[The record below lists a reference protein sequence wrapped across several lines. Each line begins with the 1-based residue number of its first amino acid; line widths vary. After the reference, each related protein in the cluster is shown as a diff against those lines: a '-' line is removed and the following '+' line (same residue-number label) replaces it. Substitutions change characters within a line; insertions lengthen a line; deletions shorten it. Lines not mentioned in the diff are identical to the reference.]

1 MHIQQQQMWYHGLN
15 SIYTGGLQEH
25 IIPTSKIQNIH
36 ISKNN
41 QCKIFPKGDHS
52 AGKRWQRQAAAAD
65 QRSLGHMCIFSWSLG
80 DRWIMC
86 RLLVAFA
93 ISLQGEH
100 ALRYLLFVNKASLK
114 EFPKHMQ
121 HSFFPRGG
129 INPLQNSHN
138 PTHIWCCSLMTSREL
153 S

>member
-1 MHIQQQQMWYHGLN
+1 MWYHGLN
-15 SIYTGGLQEH
+15 SIYTGGPQEH
-25 IIPTSKIQNIH
+25 IIPKSKTSTYPKIT
-36 ISKNN
+36 
-41 QCKIFPKGDHS
+41 S
-52 AGKRWQRQAAAAD
+52 AKYFLKVITVLVKRWQRQAAAAD
-65 QRSLGHMCIFSWSLG
+65 QRSLGHRCIFSWSLG

-114 EFPKHMQ
+114 EFPKHVQ

-129 INPLQNSHN
+129 INPVQNSHN